1 MTTMRTPFDWF
12 RTTSMILA
20 VSLGLAG
27 CAGQVAYDSSLS
39 PAQNQLRQS
48 NARFNQTVG
57 EGAAVG
63 AVLGGLT
70 GLAVGGRNRVGAAAI
85 GAAAGGAVGA
95 GAGYLVARN
104 NLSRGSTE
112 AQFND
117 AIAQAQGEA
126 SKFQSSADASRQI
139 ADQAYADA
147 QRLNG
152 QLRSGQISQA
162 QYRAG
167 LSKYQADNSAMQT
180 QINEARKASAAMRQ
194 DAGLA
199 SGANRGGFQSAAA
212 SVDRSAR
219 EMEQSQVRLSQM
231 LAGA

>member
-1 MTTMRTPFDWF
+1 MKLPSSSSARL
-12 RTTSMILA
+12 RAASLVLA
-20 VSLGLAG
+20 AGLGLSA
-27 CAGQVAYDSSLS
+27 CASQVAYDSNLS

-57 EGAAVG
+57 EGAVAG
-63 AVLGGLT
+63 AVIGGLA
-70 GLAVGGRNRVGAAAI
+70 GLAFGGRNRAGAAAL
-85 GAAAGGAVGA
+85 GAAAGGALGA
-95 GAGYLVARN
+95 GTGYLVARN
-104 NLSRGSTE
+104 NLSRSSTE

-126 SKFQSSADASRQI
+126 SKFESTAQASRQV
-139 ADQAYADA
+139 ADQAYAEA

-152 QLRSGQISQA
+152 QLRSGQITQA

-167 LSKYQADNSAMQT
+167 LSKYQADSNSIQMQIT
-180 QINEARKASAAMRQ
+180 EARKASSAMRQ

-199 SGANRGGFQSAAA
+199 SGANRGGFSNAAV
-212 SVDRSAR
+212 SVERSTR
-219 EMEQSQVRLSQM
+219 ELEQQQVRISQV